1 MDVQIQTLKSFHLKE
16 LDDLISVFENVFE
29 MEHFTKPGISHLQIL
44 LEKENFIAVVAKVNN
59 KVVAGLT
66 VYVLD
71 QYYATKPL
79 AYIYDLAVL
88 TDFQRKGIGRKLID
102 FTLQYCSLHGFQ
114 EAFVQADK
122 MDDYAI
128 EFYISTKPDK
138 EEQVVHFSYIL
149 NNNK

>member
-1 MDVQIQTLKSFHLKE
+1 MEVQIQTLKPVNIQE

-29 MEHFTKPGISHLQIL
+29 MEHFSKPGISYLQNL
-44 LEKENFIAVVAKVNN
+44 LEKEHFIAVVAKVNN

-66 VYVLD
+66 VYVLN

-102 FTLQYCSLHGFQ
+102 FTLQYCNLHGFQ

-122 MDDYAI
+122 VDDYAI
-128 EFYISTKPDK
+128 EFYRSTKPDR

-149 NNNK
+149 NHNK